1 MPSLKSQM
9 RGKLASVHG
18 KRTNTR
24 NNLWICFSPKLD
36 KDISL
41 ASNNELIYWIST
53 LEVEPSIRSF
63 EFGVMVNIRV
73 GDAQEFRSIELIKVV
88 QRDGKEEFHH
98 ISSSSKNDSVSEI
111 DFMTSN
117 GEIGS
122 ISYRAVSEDYI
133 ALNSKR
139 AATLLSVLPFVA
151 QMRGKAWR
159 FEEENILNI
168 MKMLR
173 SGTIGNLIE
182 QCNEYDAMIVVGLL
196 VKFALQGK
204 VELHELVPKGLKRA
218 TRWSLN

>member
-53 LEVEPSIRSF
+53 LEPEPSIRSF

-73 GDAQEFRSIELIKVV
+73 GDAQDFRSIELIKVV

-98 ISSSSKNDSVSEI
+98 ISSSSKSDAVSEI
-111 DFMTSN
+111 EFMTSN

-133 ALNSKR
+133 ALNAKR

-173 SGTIGNLIE
+173 SGTIGNSIE

-196 VKFALQGK
+196 AKFALQGK

-218 TRWSLN
+218 TRWSLK